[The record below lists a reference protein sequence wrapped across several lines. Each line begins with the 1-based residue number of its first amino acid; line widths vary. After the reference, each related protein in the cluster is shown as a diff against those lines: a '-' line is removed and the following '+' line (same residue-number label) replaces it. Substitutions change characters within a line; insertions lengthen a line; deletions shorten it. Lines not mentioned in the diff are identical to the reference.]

1 MTAALE
7 AVSVACRVVLDPTV
21 TFPKLRVAGLIASWG
36 LDLAV
41 PVPLNCSTV
50 GEFFALLTKV
60 AFPETVP
67 VALGANWMVTAA
79 LLPAAIVRGSFVP
92 TMENS
97 EFDNWSEE
105 MVTAAFEALKVAC
118 LVTLDPT
125 ATLPKLRVAGLTASC
140 GFAVAVPVPLSC
152 STVGEFVALLAK
164 VALPETAPALVGV
177 NCIDALTVVPAG
189 MVAGNFSPT
198 MANSEFD
205 DWSEVIVTGAF
216 EAVSEACIVAFDPT
230 DTFPKL
236 RVEGEIASC
245 GLEFAPPVP
254 ETFSESGESGAVL
267 RRLITPVFWPCK
279 VGVKITSSCALDP
292 KVRFKGKATLPIEKA
307 EPCIEPESIVS
318 VSFPVFVSWI
328 YVDFDS
334 PTFTWLKTKLQGL
347 QESFCAHEDTGARQ
361 QSSVATTAGGK

>member
-1 MTAALE
+1 MVTVALFPEAIVTGKFNPWMTNSELFDWSDEIVTEPCE

-105 MVTAAFEALKVAC
+105 MVTAGLEALKVAC

-140 GFAVAVPVPLSC
+140 GFAVAVPGPPTC
-152 STVGEFVALLAK
+152 STVGAF
-164 VALPETAPALVGV
+164 
-177 NCIDALTVVPAG
+177 
-189 MVAGNFSPT
+189 
-198 MANSEFD
+198 
-205 DWSEVIVTGAF
+205 GAF
-216 EAVSEACIVAFDPT
+216 
-230 DTFPKL
+230 
-236 RVEGEIASC
+236 
-245 GLEFAPPVP
+245 
-254 ETFSESGESGAVL
+254 
-267 RRLITPVFWPCK
+267 
-279 VGVKITSSCALDP
+279 
-292 KVRFKGKATLPIEKA
+292 
-307 EPCIEPESIVS
+307 
-318 VSFPVFVSWI
+318 
-328 YVDFDS
+328 
-334 PTFTWLKTKLQGL
+334 
-347 QESFCAHEDTGARQ
+347 
-361 QSSVATTAGGK
+361 